1 MLRVKF
7 TKESYLKYISHL
19 DLMRLFNRTF
29 RRADI
34 PIKYTEGFNPQ
45 PKFSI
50 ANPLA
55 LGIESISEYMDIELE
70 EEIPVEDFIKK
81 MNEELPKE
89 IRILK
94 GEYIEDEKSLSSL
107 VGLSHYEIS
116 FLFGELEGEIELK
129 DLIDEW
135 LKKGKIII
143 KRSRRK
149 KGKIIEKEQNIRP
162 LIGNIIINSQFTM
175 HNVQFVELNCL
186 LKAGDR
192 GNLKPTDLI
201 EAMNKELNLNI
212 DSDSVEIKRID
223 LFLEDNDKIQLPI

>member
-70 EEIPVEDFIKK
+70 EEMPVEDFI
-81 MNEELPKE
+81 
-89 IRILK
+89 
-94 GEYIEDEKSLSSL
+94 EK
-107 VGLSHYEIS
+107 
-116 FLFGELEGEIELK
+116 
-129 DLIDEW
+129 
-135 LKKGKIII
+135 
-143 KRSRRK
+143 
-149 KGKIIEKEQNIRP
+149 
-162 LIGNIIINSQFTM
+162 
-175 HNVQFVELNCL
+175 
-186 LKAGDR
+186 
-192 GNLKPTDLI
+192 
-201 EAMNKELNLNI
+201 MNKELPKQIRILEGKYIEDDNL
-212 DSDSVEIKRID
+212 S
-223 LFLEDNDKIQLPI
+223 